1 VPVGLS
7 LATFNVKDL
16 LPPASDAARA
26 ALPAKLDWVAR
37 MLRTVDADVVGLQE
51 VGSAELLAAVAERM
65 GSATKLHQVMGTTD
79 ARGIGCALLSRLPV
93 IEARVHTAEALAFPV
108 FVTGDAPPFGTRIP
122 LRRGIVHARV
132 ETPIGPVDVLVAHFK
147 SSRPV
152 GLRDAS
158 NANAN
163 QELPPRTAREAADAF
178 LRSLVWRAAEALHVR
193 GLVDQIL
200 EARPGARIA
209 VTGDFNDVPD
219 STVLRCL
226 RAGAGTGMVSALAD
240 CTSGIDPAR
249 RFSCLHGDSRVQID
263 HVLASESLRAL
274 LVGAR
279 FFNDALRVHGVTD
292 ALAPDSDHAPLVVRF
307 G

>member
-1 VPVGLS
+1 MPVGLS

-16 LPPASDAARA
+16 LPPASETARA
-26 ALPAKLDWVAR
+26 ALPAKLDWIAR
-37 MLRTVDADVVGLQE
+37 MLRAVDADVVGLQE

-65 GSATKLHQVMGTTD
+65 GSPTALHQVMGTTD

-93 IEARVHTAEALAFPV
+93 LETRVHTAESLAFPV
-108 FVTGDAPPFGTRIP
+108 FVAGDSPPFGARIP
-122 LRRGIVHARV
+122 LRRGIVHTRV
-132 ETPIGPVDVLVAHFK
+132 ETPVGPVDVLVAHFK

-152 GLRDAS
+152 GMRDAS
-158 NANAN
+158 N
-163 QELPPRTAREAADAF
+163 QEVPPRTAREAADAT
-178 LRSLVWRAAEALHVR
+178 LRSLVWRAAEALYVR

-200 EARPGARIA
+200 EARPGARVA
-209 VTGDFNDVPD
+209 VTGDFNDVPH

-226 RAGAGTGMVSALAD
+226 RADAGAVGALAD
-240 CTSGIDPAR
+240 CTTGVDPAR
-249 RFSCLHGDSRVQID
+249 RFSCFHGDSRVQID

-279 FFNDALRVHGVTD
+279 FFNDSLRVHDVTD
-292 ALAPDSDHAPLVVRF
+292 TLAPDSDHAPLVVRF

>member
-1 VPVGLS
+1 MGLS

-16 LPPASDAARA
+16 LPPASDTARA
-26 ALPAKLDWVAR
+26 ALPAKLDWIAR
-37 MLRTVDADVVGLQE
+37 MLRAVDADVVGLQE

-65 GSATKLHQVMGTTD
+65 GSPTALHQVMGTTD

-93 IEARVHTAEALAFPV
+93 LETRVHTAESLAFPV
-108 FVTGDAPPFGTRIP
+108 FVAGDSPPFGARIP
-122 LRRGIVHARV
+122 LRRGIVHTRV
-132 ETPIGPVDVLVAHFK
+132 ETPVGPVDVLVAHFK

-152 GLRDAS
+152 GMRDAS
-158 NANAN
+158 N
-163 QELPPRTAREAADAF
+163 QEVPPRTAREAADAT
-178 LRSLVWRAAEALHVR
+178 LRSLVWRAAEALYVR

-200 EARPGARIA
+200 EARPGARVA
-209 VTGDFNDVPD
+209 VTGDFNDVPH

-226 RAGAGTGMVSALAD
+226 RADAGAVGALAD
-240 CTSGIDPAR
+240 CTTGVDPAR
-249 RFSCLHGDSRVQID
+249 RFSCFHGDSRVQID

-279 FFNDALRVHGVTD
+279 FFNDSLRVHDVTD
-292 ALAPDSDHAPLVVRF
+292 TLAPDSDHAPLVVRF

>member
-1 VPVGLS
+1 MPVGLS

-16 LPPASDAARA
+16 LPPASDTARA
-26 ALPAKLDWVAR
+26 ALPAKLDWIAR
-37 MLRTVDADVVGLQE
+37 MLRAVDADVVGLQE

-65 GSATKLHQVMGTTD
+65 GSPTALHQVMGTTD

-93 IEARVHTAEALAFPV
+93 LETRVHTAESLAFPV
-108 FVTGDAPPFGTRIP
+108 FVAGDSPPFGARIP

-132 ETPIGPVDVLVAHFK
+132 ESPVGPVDVLVAHFK

-152 GLRDAS
+152 GMRDAS
-158 NANAN
+158 N
-163 QELPPRTAREAADAF
+163 QEVPPRTAREAADAT
-178 LRSLVWRAAEALHVR
+178 LRSLVWRAAEALYVR

-200 EARPGARIA
+200 EARPGARVA
-209 VTGDFNDVPD
+209 VTGDFNDVPH

-226 RAGAGTGMVSALAD
+226 RADAGAVGALAD
-240 CTSGIDPAR
+240 CTTGVDPAR
-249 RFSCLHGDSRVQID
+249 RFSCFHGDSRVQID

-279 FFNDALRVHGVTD
+279 FFNDSLRVHDVTD
-292 ALAPDSDHAPLVVRF
+292 TLAPDSDHAPLVVRF

>member
-26 ALPAKLDWVAR
+26 ALPAKLDWIAR

-51 VGSAELLAAVAERM
+51 VGSAELLAAIAERM
-65 GSATKLHQVMGTTD
+65 GSATALGQVMGTTD
-79 ARGIGCALLSRLPV
+79 ARGIGCALLSRLPL
-93 IEARVHTAEALAFPV
+93 IESRVHTAESLAFPV
-108 FVTGDAPPFGTRIP
+108 FVTGDASPFGARIP

-132 ETPIGPVDVLVAHFK
+132 ETPVGPVDVLVGHFK

-152 GLRDAS
+152 GVRDAS
-158 NANAN
+158 NR
-163 QELPPRTAREAADAF
+163 EVPPRTAREAAEAS

-193 GLVDQIL
+193 GLVDAIL
-200 EARPGARIA
+200 AAWPGARVA
-209 VTGDFNDVPD
+209 VCGDFNDVPD
-219 STVLRCL
+219 SAVLRCL
-226 RAGAGTGMVSALAD
+226 RAEGVGGLAD
-240 CTSGIDPAR
+240 CTTGVDLAR
-249 RFSCLHGDSRVQID
+249 RFSCLHNDSRVQID

-274 LVGAR
+274 LVSAR
-279 FFNDALRVHGVTD
+279 FFNEALRVHDAND
-292 ALAPDSDHAPLVVRF
+292 ALAADSDHAPLLVRF

>member
-26 ALPAKLDWVAR
+26 ALPAKLDWIAR
-37 MLRTVDADVVGLQE
+37 MLRAVDADVVGLQE

-65 GSATKLHQVMGTTD
+65 GSQAALHQVMGTTD

-93 IEARVHTAEALAFPV
+93 LEARVHTAESLAFPV
-108 FVTGDAPPFGTRIP
+108 FVTGDAQPFGARIP
-122 LRRGIVHARV
+122 LRRGIVLARV
-132 ETPIGPVDVLVAHFK
+132 DTPVGPVDVLVAHFK

-152 GLRDAS
+152 GVRDAS
-158 NANAN
+158 N
-163 QELPPRTAREAADAF
+163 QETPPRTAREAADAS

-200 EARPGARIA
+200 EARPGARVA

-226 RAGAGTGMVSALAD
+226 RADSGLPAALAD
-240 CTSGIDPAR
+240 CTTGVDPAR
-249 RFSCLHGDSRVQID
+249 RFSCLHRDSRVQID

-279 FFNDALRVHGVTD
+279 FFNDALRVHDLAD

>member
-65 GSATKLHQVMGTTD
+65 GSSTTLHEVMGTTD
-79 ARGIGCALLSRLPV
+79 ARGIGCALLSRLPL
-93 IEARVHTAEALAFPV
+93 IEARVHTAESLAFPV
-108 FVTGDAPPFGTRIP
+108 FVSGDAAPFGARIP
-122 LRRGIVHARV
+122 LRRGIVHARI
-132 ETPIGPVDVLVAHFK
+132 ETPVGPVDVLVAHFK

-152 GLRDAS
+152 GVRDAS
-158 NANAN
+158 N
-163 QELPPRTAREAADAF
+163 QEIPPRTAREAAEAS

-193 GLVDQIL
+193 GLVDEIL
-200 EARPGARIA
+200 AARPGARVA
-209 VTGDFNDVPD
+209 VVGDFNDVPD
-219 STVLRCL
+219 SAVLRCL
-226 RAGAGTGMVSALAD
+226 RAEGAGALAD
-240 CTSGIDPAR
+240 CTTGVDPAR
-249 RFSCLHGDSRVQID
+249 RFSCLHGDSRAQID

-279 FFNDALRVHGVTD
+279 FFNDGLRVHDVAD

>member
-16 LPPASDAARA
+16 LPPASDATRA
-26 ALPAKLDWVAR
+26 ALPDKLDWIAR
-37 MLRTVDADVVGLQE
+37 MLRAVDADVVGLQE

-65 GSATKLHQVMGTTD
+65 GSPTALHQVMGTTD

-93 IEARVHTAEALAFPV
+93 IEARVRTAESLAFPV
-108 FVTGDAPPFGTRIP
+108 FVAGDASPFGARIP

-132 ETPIGPVDVLVAHFK
+132 ETLVGPVDVLVAHFK

-152 GLRDAS
+152 GVRDAS
-158 NANAN
+158 NR
-163 QELPPRTAREAADAF
+163 EIPPRTAREAAEAS

-193 GLVDQIL
+193 GLVDEIL
-200 EARPGARIA
+200 EARPGSRVA
-209 VTGDFNDVPD
+209 VVGDFNDAPD
-219 STVLRCL
+219 SAVLRCL
-226 RAGAGTGMVSALAD
+226 RAEGGAALAD
-240 CTSGIDPAR
+240 CTTGVDPAR
-249 RFSCLHGDSRVQID
+249 RFSCFHGESRVQID

-274 LVGAR
+274 LVDAR
-279 FFNDALRVHGVTD
+279 FFNDALRVHDGTD

>member
-1 VPVGLS
+1 MPVGLS

-51 VGSAELLAAVAERM
+51 VGSAELLAAVVERL
-65 GSATKLHQVMGTTD
+65 GSPVALRQVMGTTD
-79 ARGIGCALLSRLPV
+79 ARGIGCALLSRLPLV
-93 IEARVHTAEALAFPV
+93 ETRVHTAESLAFPV
-108 FVTGDAPPFGTRIP
+108 FVAGDAPPFGTRIP

-132 ETPIGPVDVLVAHFK
+132 DSSLGPVDVLVAHFK

-158 NANAN
+158 NR
-163 QELPPRTAREAADAF
+163 EVPPRTAREAAEAS

-193 GLVDQIL
+193 GLVDEIL
-200 EARPGARIA
+200 AAAAGAAGQAARVA
-209 VTGDFNDVPD
+209 VIGDFNDVPD
-219 STVLRCL
+219 SAVLRCL
-226 RAGAGTGMVSALAD
+226 RAEGVGALAD
-240 CTSGIDPAR
+240 CTTGVDPTR
-249 RFSCLHGDSRVQID
+249 RFSCFHGDARVQID
-263 HVLASESLRAL
+263 HVLTSESLRAVL
-274 LVGAR
+274 ASAR
-279 FFNDALRVHGVTD
+279 FFNDGLRPLGKED
-292 ALAPDSDHAPLVVRF
+292 ALAPASDHAPLLVRF